1 MEKQFVDFNTIEQDV
16 VYTAQSMQYIY
27 GSTGYF
33 YIIKIRKPDETVY
46 YMNIREGSV
55 YEKLDSVRTS
65 TQKTRFTL
73 TKKLVDIS
81 QDVSAPFIIISFDN
95 DEVNLN
101 DPSSQ

>member
-33 YIIKIRKPDETVY
+33 YIIEITKPDNTVY

-55 YEKLDSVRTS
+55 YEKLDSVRTG
-65 TQKTRFTL
+65 TQKNRF
-73 TKKLVDIS
+73 
-81 QDVSAPFIIISFDN
+81 SFNKDTC
-95 DEVNLN
+95 
-101 DPSSQ
+101 